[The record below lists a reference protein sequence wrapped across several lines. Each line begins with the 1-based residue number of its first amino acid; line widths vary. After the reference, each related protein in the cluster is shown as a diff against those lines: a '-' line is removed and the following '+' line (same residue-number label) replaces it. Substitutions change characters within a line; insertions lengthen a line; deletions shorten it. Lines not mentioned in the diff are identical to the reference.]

1 MGSIITVKNLSFSY
15 GKKVILKD
23 INFSLEKGTA
33 TVIVGENGSGKST
46 LLACL
51 ADIIRPSCGAF
62 KVSGKT
68 VYVPQE
74 ISLVEELTFNDN
86 LKYFASLA
94 SCKVPSTL
102 PFGADKYRKIKIKH
116 MSGGMKKLCSIC
128 CALISNA
135 DIYLFDEPCAA
146 LDREHREM
154 LIEYIR
160 TLLKNGKTVI
170 YVGHDE
176 NEYSSF
182 ADTVITVD
190 ETHTYVN
197 AFDGGVK

>member
-1 MGSIITVKNLSFSY
+1 MESIITVENLSFSY

-33 TVIVGENGSGKST
+33 TVIIGENGSGKST

-51 ADIIRPSCGAF
+51 ADIIRPSFGSF
-62 KVSGKT
+62 KVNGKT

-102 PFGADKYRKIKIKH
+102 PFGADKYRKIKIKQ

-128 CALISNA
+128 CALISDA
-135 DIYLFDEPCAA
+135 DIYLLDEPCAA

-170 YVGHDE
+170 YVGHNE
-176 NEYSSF
+176 KEYSSF
-182 ADTVITVD
+182 ANTLITID
-190 ETHTYVN
+190 ETHASVS
-197 AFDGGVK
+197 AFDGGEK